1 MATLEQILAKLDRP
15 PAAHN
20 FARSNYPAQSRTTS
34 ALVNLALG
42 FPIVSYEWATRV
54 ITITIVDQR
63 TDEEAIAI
71 LSKICPQSQ
80 FEANLEL
87 LNAFLS
93 YHATRRFEGFEVY
106 PEWGG
111 WLQAGPNVSVPVR
124 PTVIIREN
132 GKLVPLFIVGWA
144 TNPLSYYQYRLL
156 TYMQEDAVYSLTD
169 FRDSPGETLFFSRN
183 GFGMRSA
190 FSMKRGSFMP
200 LSQAEVVEQ
209 VERFIRAR
217 DSARPLIAERYAARA
232 AKKAT
237 ESPRKGSAPD
247 AKRPPL

>member
-1 MATLEQILAKLDRP
+1 M
-15 PAAHN
+15 
-20 FARSNYPAQSRTTS
+20 
-34 ALVNLALG
+34 G

-54 ITITIVDQR
+54 IAITIVDQR
-63 TDEEAIAI
+63 TDEQAIAI
-71 LSKICPQSQ
+71 LSKICPASQ

-93 YHATRRFEGFEVY
+93 YHVIRRFEGFEVF

-132 GKLVPLFIVGWA
+132 GKLVPLFVVGWA
-144 TNPLSYYQYRLL
+144 TNPLSYFQYRLL

-169 FRDSPGETLFFSRN
+169 FRDSPGETLFFTRN

-200 LSQAEVVEQ
+200 LSQSEVTEQ
-209 VERFIRAR
+209 IERFIVAR
-217 DSARPLIAERYAARA
+217 ENARPLIAERFAARA
-232 AKKAT
+232 ARKAAQT
-237 ESPRKGSAPD
+237 PRKGSSPD